1 MHTRD
6 TLLAHLDALGIE
18 TRTLDHPAVYTV
30 EEARAQRGVLPGA
43 HCKNLFLRDKK
54 GTMFLLTTLADR
66 DIDLKALRDPLGVR
80 SLSFAS
86 PERLDTYLGVTPG
99 SVTPF
104 AVINDAD
111 GHVTMALDRALMDF
125 EALNFHPLINNAT
138 TAIAPD
144 GLIRFL
150 EDAGHPPLLLDL

>member
-6 TLLAHLDALGIE
+6 TLLAHLDGLGIE

-54 GTMFLLTTLADR
+54 GAMFLLTTLADR
-66 DIDLKALRDPLGVR
+66 DIDLKALRDPLGVK

-104 AVINDAD
+104 AVINDGEGA
-111 GHVTMALDRALMDF
+111 VTMALDRALMDF
-125 EALNFHPLINNAT
+125 EVLNFHPLINTAT
-138 TAIAPD
+138 TAIAPGD
-144 GLIRFL
+144 LMRFL
-150 EDAGHPPLLLDL
+150 EDTGHPPLLLDL